1 MVYFL
6 LTFFIWIKLHASPLL
21 YSFTHFVTDLVFYVR
36 FFSFFFKF
44 YMERFFAFLV
54 FSFLYIL
61 ISFLPSNSFSRNSPH
76 PHIFIFSYFYYHIF
90 TVISAIPYKALLRE
104 SDNRKRRIKISW
116 VHSINAAQSGKFK
129 PILDHNYAIY
139 FNTK

>member
-1 MVYFL
+1 MLRRCCTVSHILLLISFFTSDFFHFFL
-6 LTFFIWIKLHASPLL
+6 NFTWNVPLL
-21 YSFTHFVTDLVFYVR
+21 
-36 FFSFFFKF
+36 
-44 YMERFFAFLV
+44 FL
-54 FSFLYIL
+54 SFLYIL
-61 ISFLPSNSFSRNSPH
+61 ISFLPSNSFSRNSPQ